1 MHKVADVTVAKNIME
16 ANKKL
21 ADKNKERFDKRD
33 IFCVDFV
40 GAIGSGKTS
49 LIEKYID
56 ATHDKIGVIAGDIIS
71 KFDAGRIEKHNV
83 PVVGLNTGN
92 ECHLDAHLVEHGLID
107 MPLEDIDYLFI
118 ENVGNLICPVDF
130 DLGSHMRVVVVSVT
144 EGDDTVEK
152 HPLIFQSADLVVI
165 NKIDLAEAVGAS
177 TEKMVED
184 AKSLNP
190 DVKVIATNLKED
202 PTSVS
207 IFTYSLEMQPIIKEK
222 IIAKFGDE
230 IEVRTWGGFAP
241 CLEVVSA
248 GVQKAM
254 GVEQISFHY
263 GIKQENILAFG
274 DEDNDYEMIQYAGH
288 GVAML
293 NGIDELKKI
302 ASDVTFKNN
311 HDDGLADYL
320 EKYFKI

>member
-1 MHKVADVTVAKNIME
+1 MHQVADVEVAKNIMD
-16 ANKKL
+16 ANKRL
-21 ADKNKERFDKRD
+21 ADKNLKNLDEKD

-40 GAIGSGKTS
+40 GAIGSGKTT
-49 LIEKYID
+49 LVEEIID
-56 ATHDKIGVIAGDIIS
+56 NTDYKIGVLAGDVIS

-152 HPLIFQSADLVVI
+152 HPLIFQTADLVVI

-177 TEKMVED
+177 TDKMVAD

-202 PTSVS
+202 EGLQEV
-207 IFTYSLEMQPIIKEK
+207 IDAIKDFE
-222 IIAKFGDE
+222 ANY
-230 IEVRTWGGFAP
+230 R
-241 CLEVVSA
+241 
-248 GVQKAM
+248 
-254 GVEQISFHY
+254 
-263 GIKQENILAFG
+263 
-274 DEDNDYEMIQYAGH
+274 DN
-288 GVAML
+288 
-293 NGIDELKKI
+293 
-302 ASDVTFKNN
+302 
-311 HDDGLADYL
+311 
-320 EKYFKI
+320 